1 MAKNGRREERL
12 YRNLTLKR
20 GSSRPLTVVLGLLF
34 NVSSHDPFSVSRGQR
49 VLWGGGGGVL
59 RCNSVLT
66 QWLRSRYNE
75 GK

>member
-49 VLWGGGGGVL
+49 VLWGGGGGGAASLQL
-59 RCNSVLT
+59 RADAMAEEQV
-66 QWLRSRYNE
+66 Q
-75 GK
+75 